1 MISRDLVLAT
11 TALAGAGGDLDV
23 GDVGEVQGPEEVL
36 GLSINLDD
44 VHVQSRHVWHEV
56 HAALALLLLQLQG
69 DAADGAAGDAAHEAG
84 DETRDLVAQAFS
96 GNDSHLVRHLLIVWK
111 SIVRRE

>member
-1 MISRDLVLAT
+1 MVTYKDTRGYVARGASSRTIPPCQPSATAQMISRDLVLAT

-23 GDVGEVQGPEEVL
+23 GNVGEVQGPEEVL

-44 VHVQSRHVWHEV
+44 VHVQSRHVRHEV

-69 DAADGAAGDAAHEAG
+69 DAADGAAGD
-84 DETRDLVAQAFS
+84 
-96 GNDSHLVRHLLIVWK
+96 
-111 SIVRRE
+111 